1 MKISDLFTV
10 ISKSS
15 DFGDVSK
22 QELFK
27 AVRSI
32 IKVRKDLGMRNNII
46 DLYVNACD
54 IQDYLADD
62 LESIDVYLNI
72 IFDLPAVQAYLK
84 SKDIAFIDDAD
95 SDDDADDS
103 DDSDDD
109 DDDDDDDD
117 SDDDDDDSSTDS
129 DTPTPAQLPDK
140 ITINVQMPNSWM
152 FSGLIL
158 LTVTNLCLT
167 AVNTFYHYNA
177 Q

>member
-10 ISKSS
+10 ISKSN

-27 AVRSI
+27 AVRAI
-32 IKVRKDLGMRNNII
+32 IKVHKDLGMRNNII

-54 IQDYLADD
+54 IQDYLADEM
-62 LESIDVYLNI
+62 ESIDVYLNI
-72 IFDLPAVQAYLK
+72 IFDLPPVQAYLK
-84 SKDIAFIDDAD
+84 SKDIAFIDDDAD
-95 SDDDADDS
+95 EESDDEESDDDDSEGDDYSDDS
-103 DDSDDD
+103 DDSDDS
-109 DDDDDDDD
+109 
-117 SDDDDDDSSTDS
+117 SDADS
-129 DTPTPAQLPDK
+129 DTIAAQLPEK
-140 ITINVQMPNSWM
+140 IVINVQMPHSWI
-152 FSGLIL
+152 FSGLIV